1 MRIRLQPRH
10 HRSRRRPF
18 GRGHL
23 AGDGLLSHGQE
34 TTRRDIS
41 NAVFE
46 PLAEPE
52 PRIGVLVSLLAA
64 VDKLTVVVIPEQS
77 GLKKKESRQ
86 RGQGELRRVLGSRGG
101 EASRRRCPCRGD
113 VCGDSQQ
120 LCRCHVLLSGSAAL
134 VRRKDHE
141 AGTLDSMSE
150 HSDVMSRDAWW
161 AFEQRLSRFL
171 SAMLDGESVILSDER
186 DDSRYVQFLSFGEG
200 GIRAE
205 VSASASDDEVQRLG
219 WLPPRLNR
227 RGKPVS
233 GIRNL
238 AADMAADQTH
248 RLPAMVV
255 GALRDV
261 WQISDPDA
269 VTAVKV
275 TDLGGPSLA
284 DVRLPMRP

>member
-1 MRIRLQPRH
+1 
-10 HRSRRRPF
+10 
-18 GRGHL
+18 
-23 AGDGLLSHGQE
+23 
-34 TTRRDIS
+34 
-41 NAVFE
+41 
-46 PLAEPE
+46 
-52 PRIGVLVSLLAA
+52 
-64 VDKLTVVVIPEQS
+64 
-77 GLKKKESRQ
+77 
-86 RGQGELRRVLGSRGG
+86 
-101 EASRRRCPCRGD
+101 
-113 VCGDSQQ
+113 
-120 LCRCHVLLSGSAAL
+120 
-134 VRRKDHE
+134 
-141 AGTLDSMSE
+141 MSE
-150 HSDVMSRDAWW
+150 HSDVMSRDDWW

-275 TDLGGPSLA
+275 TDLGGSSVA
-284 DVRLPMRP
+284 DLRLPMRP